1 MRFLK
6 LFCLSLLFLAAAATL
21 FCESDGSSA
30 WDEVDPLL
38 DKLAPPEVVV
48 DLAGVLGRV
57 LVWEEDLVRRC
68 QLLSN
73 ALTTALDERA
83 TYYQR
88 CLKLERSSKLA
99 WTVCGITVGA
109 AALYLL
115 LDQLKD
121 WLKE

>member
-1 MRFLK
+1 
-6 LFCLSLLFLAAAATL
+6 
-21 FCESDGSSA
+21 
-30 WDEVDPLL
+30 
-38 DKLAPPEVVV
+38 
-48 DLAGVLGRV
+48 
-57 LVWEEDLVRRC
+57 VWEEDLVRRC

-99 WTVCGITVGA
+99 WTVCGISVGA